1 MIQTGDNM
9 TDTQTMI
16 SEETHFIDGAFTV
29 DQQRWGTYQSYD
41 TEGNKII
48 TSLSEDVCIRA
59 TRWFLKA
66 RQDGFTDPTAT
77 YDGSVGGKL

>member
-1 MIQTGDNM
+1 MNTGDNM

-29 DQQRWGTYQSYD
+29 DKQRWGTFQSYD

-48 TSLSEDVCIRA
+48 TSFSEDACTRA
-59 TRWFLKA
+59 TRWYLKA
-66 RQDGFTDPTAT
+66 RQDGFTDEAST
-77 YDGSVGGKL
+77 YDGTVGGKL